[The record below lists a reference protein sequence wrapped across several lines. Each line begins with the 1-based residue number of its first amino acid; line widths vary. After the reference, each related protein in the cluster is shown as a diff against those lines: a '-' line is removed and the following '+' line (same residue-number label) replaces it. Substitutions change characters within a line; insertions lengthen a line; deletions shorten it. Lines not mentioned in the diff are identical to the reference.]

1 MGVSARERLSSNFT
15 AFPCVCFHYLS
26 LCVYHCLS
34 VPKTVRRCQ
43 QSSPARGLPAT
54 ADGREQE
61 ESEGR
66 SLLSRGDGEEEEE
79 EQEEEEKEEAAA
91 GGQAG
96 SRQACSSGGSS
107 ASSAAP

>member
-79 EQEEEEKEEAAA
+79 QEEEEKEEAAA